1 MEKFRAIIHKLG
13 HIPGKRTFKTHMWRD
28 FGRIISVR
36 RVKKI
41 MNIMHL
47 VPTLPKK
54 DAYFGQATHFHECA
68 CTFNYVNQDFKIGPR
83 RVILTDITYLYY
95 GLNRI
100 VCYLCVFK
108 DAFTGEILGFAVS
121 RKMDVALV
129 KEAYDMMMEK
139 HGKEIKT
146 DKVKSYIH
154 SDQGAQYLSADFK
167 TLLSDDEF
175 IQSNSFRGN
184 SQDNAPCESF
194 FSRMK
199 NETLDII
206 SRCKNFDTV
215 KELIDGYMESYN
227 NVRYQLPLAGL
238 TPHEFYLY
246 VTTGIYPLDNYFG
259 VKADKLYTIE
269 EIVDAKL
276 RKAEE
281 RSRKRKEA
289 HNKRRLEASKISE
302 PERIM
307 VRDQGILTKEIY
319 KWDKLQLTA
328 SNQLRFLK
336 DLYDRNCKALVYYSS
351 LSKEEQEQFK
361 DPLKWRDTPEMSYVM
376 DMADLF

>member
-1 MEKFRAIIHKLG
+1 
-13 HIPGKRTFKTHMWRD
+13 
-28 FGRIISVR
+28 
-36 RVKKI
+36 
-41 MNIMHL
+41 
-47 VPTLPKK
+47 
-54 DAYFGQATHFHECA
+54 
-68 CTFNYVNQDFKIGPR
+68 
-83 RVILTDITYLYY
+83 
-95 GLNRI
+95 
-100 VCYLCVFK
+100 
-108 DAFTGEILGFAVS
+108 
-121 RKMDVALV
+121 
-129 KEAYDMMMEK
+129 MMEK

-259 VKADKLYTIE
+259 VKADKLYI
-269 EIVDAKL
+269 KW
-276 RKAEE
+276 E
-281 RSRKRKEA
+281 RRT
-289 HNKRRLEASKISE
+289 
-302 PERIM
+302 
-307 VRDQGILTKEIY
+307 V
-319 KWDKLQLTA
+319 
-328 SNQLRFLK
+328 
-336 DLYDRNCKALVYYSS
+336 
-351 LSKEEQEQFK
+351 
-361 DPLKWRDTPEMSYVM
+361 
-376 DMADLF
+376 